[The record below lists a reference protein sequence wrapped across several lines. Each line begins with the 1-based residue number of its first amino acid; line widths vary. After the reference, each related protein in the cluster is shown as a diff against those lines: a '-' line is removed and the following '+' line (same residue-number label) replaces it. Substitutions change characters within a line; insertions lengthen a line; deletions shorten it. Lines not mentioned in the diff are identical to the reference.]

1 MKTSFKILSAAAL
14 VLGSGSIALAQGG
27 SNTGAS
33 GFVNPGCLEQPGT
46 TGTTS
51 GAMGSGTVVTGGTG
65 VSGNSASQTGG
76 SSGMM
81 SGSGTSMAAGP
92 VGSPGN
98 TGNVSGN
105 SARQTGGC

>member
-1 MKTSFKILSAAAL
+1 MKTSFKLLSVAAL
-14 VLGSGSIALAQGG
+14 IVGSSSIALAQGG
-27 SNTGAS
+27 PNTGAS
-33 GFVNPGCLEQPGT
+33 GFVNPNCLEQPGT

-51 GAMGSGTVVTGGTG
+51 SAMGSGTVVTGGTG

-76 SSGMM
+76 SSGAM
-81 SGSGTSMAAGP
+81 SGSGTTMAAGP
-92 VGSPGN
+92 SATAGA